1 MDEQVEYD
9 MDEED
14 MIWLTDVNE
23 KRAAESLAEIG
34 QSEFELIMDRFEKES
49 CFQSCG
55 GSAAAGRSSLNTS
68 RNSQNENASKL
79 LEQFNFLN
87 LVFFCLS
94 EFLVIT
100 KRKIA
105 KFGLDRFLKKIINN
119 YRVLNDG
126 FKCYFPLHIIQIT
139 LNKENT

>member
-14 MIWLTDVNE
+14 MIWLADVNE
-23 KRAAESLAEIG
+23 KRAAESLGEIG

-55 GSAAAGRSSLNTS
+55 GSAAGRLSLNTS

-79 LEQFNFLN
+79 LEQF
-87 LVFFCLS
+87 
-94 EFLVIT
+94 
-100 KRKIA
+100 
-105 KFGLDRFLKKIINN
+105 
-119 YRVLNDG
+119 
-126 FKCYFPLHIIQIT
+126 
-139 LNKENT
+139 